1 VGHPPVSFAVTET
14 YLVQKEES
22 SFQQGLS
29 VIDWSLRSPSEFL
42 IMVHACLCGILLGIM
57 CLLHTVS
64 GQTAMHPSER
74 TSELVEQFKTTTESW
89 KQFEVA
95 KQVVALHDKSVL
107 QELEPW
113 LSNED
118 MHLRGNAAFIFA
130 SLGDDRGF
138 QVIKAILE
146 NRSPNRAV
154 FTTDDAG
161 HLNPELQIRE
171 DRYYAAHLFGDLKDV
186 RAVPILVQLLRDE
199 EVKEVVPWSLG
210 QIGDKSAIPPL
221 KEALSDNSLTMRA
234 SALRALEKLE
244 AKEQLP

>member
-1 VGHPPVSFAVTET
+1 MA
-14 YLVQKEES
+14 
-22 SFQQGLS
+22 
-29 VIDWSLRSPSEFL
+29 R
-42 IMVHACLCGILLGIM
+42 ACLCGILLGIM

-64 GQTAMHPSER
+64 GQTPKHPSER

-95 KQVVALHDKSVL
+95 KQVVALYDKSVL

-146 NRSPNRAV
+146 NRSPKRAV
-154 FTTDDAG
+154 FTIDDAG

-171 DRYYAAHLFGDLKDV
+171 DHYYAAHLFGDLKDV
-186 RAVPILVQLLRDE
+186 RAVPILVPLLRDE
-199 EVKEVVPWSLG
+199 EVKEIVPWSLG
-210 QIGDKSAIPPL
+210 QIGDNSAIPPL
-221 KEALSDNSLTMRA
+221 KEALGDNSLTMRA

>member
-1 VGHPPVSFAVTET
+1 
-14 YLVQKEES
+14 VQTEES
-22 SFQQGLS
+22 SFQRGFG
-29 VIDWSLRSPSEFL
+29 VIDWILRTPSGFL
-42 IMVHACLCGILLGIM
+42 IMARACLCGILLGIM
-57 CLLHTVS
+57 CLLQHS
-64 GQTAMHPSER
+64 FGQTAKHPSER
-74 TSELVEQFKTTTESW
+74 TSVLVEQFKTTTTFC

-95 KQVVALHDKSVL
+95 KQIVALHDKSVL

-146 NRSPNRAV
+146 NREPKRAV
-154 FTTDDAG
+154 FRIDDAG
-161 HLNPELQIRE
+161 RPSPELQIRE
-171 DRYYAAHLFGDLKDV
+171 DRYYAAHLFGELKDV
-186 RAVPILVQLLRDE
+186 RAVSILVLLLRDE

-221 KEALSDNSLTMRA
+221 KEALGDNSLTMRA

-244 AKEQLP
+244 AKEKLP

>member
-1 VGHPPVSFAVTET
+1 VTQT
-14 YLVQKEES
+14 HLVQTEES
-22 SFQQGLS
+22 NFHRGLG
-29 VIDWSLRSPSEFL
+29 VIDWSLKIKGRFL
-42 IMVHACLCGILLGIM
+42 IMSRACLCGILLGSL
-57 CLLHTVS
+57 CLLRTVS
-64 GQTAMHPSER
+64 GQTTQH
-74 TSELVEQFKTTTESW
+74 TSQSTGELVEQFKTTTESW

-107 QELEPW
+107 PTLEPW

-146 NRSPNRAV
+146 NRSPKRVVLA
-154 FTTDDAG
+154 TDDAG
-161 HLNPELQIRE
+161 RSSPELQIRE

-186 RAVPILVQLLRDE
+186 RAVPILVPLLKDE

-210 QIGDKSAIPPL
+210 EIGDKSAIPPL
-221 KEALSDNSLTMRA
+221 KEALGDNSLTMRA

-244 AKEQLP
+244 AKEGLP